1 MKWSLTFLRID
12 PDPKDKKEVNMNLSR
27 ILLVI
32 LLFII
37 LNGCI
42 NQKHTGPLT
51 YFEKF
56 TVEFEELPL
65 LNKPVNLNC
74 TITQWDFDA
83 EAFLESD
90 IVIEVE
96 LPEGFELV
104 DGTLTWQGHV
114 DPNQTVTHTITLK
127 AVKPGKWTISVRAG
141 PSQNPR
147 FDVENLYITVTETSA
162 EVSTEPFRKS
172 MIIDANSHTGS
183 LSYFKDF
190 NVFLSN
196 SPMVYCQPTHYFHM
210 R

>member
-1 MKWSLTFLRID
+1 MKEWSLAFLRID
-12 PDPKDKKEVNMNLSR
+12 PDPKGRKEVNMNLSR
-27 ILLVI
+27 IFLVV

-51 YFEKF
+51 YFENF
-56 TVEFEELPL
+56 TVEFEEPPL
-65 LNKPVNLNC
+65 LNKPVDLNC
-74 TITQWDFDA
+74 TITQWDFDT

-114 DPNQTVTHTITLK
+114 DPNQTVTHTITIK
-127 AVKPGKWTISVRAG
+127 AVKPGKWTISVWAG

-147 FDVENLYITVTETSA
+147 FDVENLYVTVTETSA
-162 EVSTEPFRKS
+162 EVSKELSRES
-172 MIIDANSHTGS
+172 VVVESVSSRNNSLEGS
-183 LSYFKDF
+183 K
-190 NVFLSN
+190 
-196 SPMVYCQPTHYFHM
+196 
-210 R
+210 